1 MKFAKLAVA
10 AVALAA
16 TPALANDQVVA
27 GATVTGPEGNTVG
40 TIVSVDN
47 GQAVLDTGKHQVPL
61 GVTMY
66 GQGENGPTITVTKA
80 QLDEMMDA
88 QLAEAAAK
96 RDAALVVDAAV
107 LSADG
112 QPVGTVYTV
121 DTADMVIVKNDT
133 KIVTLKRDAFALDAN
148 GALMVLYTAG
158 DLTAA
163 MTEVPAG
170 AEILTP
176 AQAEAKKA
184 EMAAAEEGGD
194 TAQ

>member
-47 GQAVLDTGKHQVPL
+47 GQAVLDTGKHKVPL
-61 GVTMY
+61 GVAMY

>member
-121 DTADMVIVKNDT
+121 DTADMVIIKNDT